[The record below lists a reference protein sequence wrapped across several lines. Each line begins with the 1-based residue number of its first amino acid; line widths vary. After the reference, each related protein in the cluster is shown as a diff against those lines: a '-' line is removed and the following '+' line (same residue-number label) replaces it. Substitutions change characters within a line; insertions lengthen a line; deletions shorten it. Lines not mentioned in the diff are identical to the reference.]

1 MTNPLTKTHGICP
14 PEDPRWHWMP
24 PGMASSVTA
33 SREGSLGS
41 GEVPRCKIATAKRKN
56 RHCKE
61 KKNPQEGGS
70 GKQTMIAL
78 MRLKIYIT
86 KSKDQLIFHLI
97 AAALRKTEFE
107 MAITSTFNVAR
118 EGKEMRRE
126 LFVGLPHQYLHSEV
140 RGLHSPLHSS
150 TNQQCF
156 IDHSF
161 SEPPAHRLRLCCD
174 ASPAA
179 NLPAGA
185 LLT

>member
-1 MTNPLTKTHGICP
+1 MAEPFSSYTTNPLMKTHGICP

-24 PGMASSVTA
+24 SGMASSVTA

-56 RHCKE
+56 RHYEKK

-78 MRLKIYIT
+78 MRLKINIT

-126 LFVGLPHQYLHSEV
+126 SYLWASPTNIYTVRSEASTA
-140 RGLHSPLHSS
+140 LCTAAQSSSASS
-150 TNQQCF
+150 T
-156 IDHSF
+156 IHSQ
-161 SEPPAHRLRLCCD
+161 
-174 ASPAA
+174 
-179 NLPAGA
+179 NLQP
-185 LLT
+185 TD